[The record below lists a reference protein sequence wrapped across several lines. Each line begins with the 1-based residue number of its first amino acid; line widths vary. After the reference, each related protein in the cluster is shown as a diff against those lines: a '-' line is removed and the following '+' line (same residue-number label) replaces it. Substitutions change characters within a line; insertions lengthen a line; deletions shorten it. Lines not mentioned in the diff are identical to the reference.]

1 MASLGATFKATDF
14 DTEQRDY
21 SELPN
26 GIYRLEIESS
36 DVTPT
41 KDGRGTVLKTTNR
54 VVEPVQYEG
63 RKLFVNFNLEN
74 PSVAAQEAGQRQFA
88 SLCRALGV
96 DQVEDSESLHFIAY
110 TAKVRLGKP
119 SKEVNSDGT
128 PKYPARAEIGRYYF
142 PDADDIPAPG
152 IDDSQPAQA
161 PKPAANDNRPAA
173 QSAAAKPAGSRPWG
187 NKRAA

>member
-1 MASLGATFKATDF
+1 MASLGNTFKATDF

-26 GIYRLEIESS
+26 GIYRLEIEAS

-54 VVEPVQYEG
+54 VIEPVLYEG
-63 RKLFVNFNLEN
+63 LKLFVNYNLEN

-88 SLCRALGV
+88 SLCRAIGI
-96 DQVEDSESLHFIAY
+96 DQVEDSESLHFVAY

-119 SKEVNSDGT
+119 SKETNSDGT

-142 PDADDIPAPG
+142 PDSDEIPEPS
-152 IDDSQPAQA
+152 IDDAQ

-173 QSAAAKPAGSRPWG
+173 RPAAAQPAAAKPAGVPAWR
-187 NKRAA
+187 NKVA